1 MIHNYVA
8 EPSQYPTHQKVL
20 GYDNAVAFKNRY
32 ERNAKANAELFAMK
46 LMFKKQML
54 EEHGKN
60 WKKVLRSSC
69 KRPFPFSKSIVS
81 GGKIIAQWN

>member
-32 ERNAKANAELFAMK
+32 KRNAKANAELFAMR
-46 LMFKKQML
+46 LTFERQMKEDL
-54 EEHGKN
+54 GPD
-60 WKKVLRSSC
+60 WKKKLRAQY
-69 KRPFPFSKSIVS
+69 KKPVAFSKSIVS
-81 GGKIIAQWN
+81 CGKTIAQWN